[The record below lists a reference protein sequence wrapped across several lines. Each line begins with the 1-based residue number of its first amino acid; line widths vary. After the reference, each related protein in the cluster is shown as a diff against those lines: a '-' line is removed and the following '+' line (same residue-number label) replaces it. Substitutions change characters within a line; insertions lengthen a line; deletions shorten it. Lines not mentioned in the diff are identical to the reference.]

1 MTNTEMID
9 KIVQKSGITREQAED
24 ALAKNN
30 WDLLDAMIYVE
41 RNYSQQA
48 SSSSS
53 SYSTY
58 NGGYNQNPQSFRF
71 DEKQKTQSGSFDGE
85 GVLKKLWEFLV
96 RNSLVISRNGRDI
109 AALPVIVWAVLLL
122 SSFSSILVIMLLTMF
137 FDVKYYF
144 RGQQL
149 GTDAVNGVMDSIF
162 NLVQKV
168 KKSILG

>member
-9 KIVQKSGITREQAED
+9 KIVEKSGITKEQAED

-41 RNYSQQA
+41 RTYSQQ
-48 SSSSS
+48 SSSS

-58 NGGYNQNPQSFRF
+58 NGGYNQNPQGF
-71 DEKQKTQSGSFDGE
+71 DEKPKTQSDDFDGR
-85 GVLKKLWEFLV
+85 GILRKFWHILA
-96 RNSLVISRNGRDI
+96 RNDIVISRGGKDI
-109 AALPVIVWAVLLL
+109 VALPVIVWALLL
-122 SSFSSILVIMLLTMF
+122 FSSYSSILLLMLITMF

-144 RGQQL
+144 RGQEL
-149 GTDAVNGVMDSIF
+149 GTNTVNGVADSIF

-168 KKSILG
+168 KKSIFG

>member
-9 KIVQKSGITREQAED
+9 RIVEKSGITKEQAED

-41 RNYSQQA
+41 RTYSQQSGA
-48 SSSSS
+48 S

-58 NGGYNQNPQSFRF
+58 NGGYNQNPQGF
-71 DEKQKTQSGSFDGE
+71 DEKPKTQSDDFDGRRM
-85 GVLKKLWEFLV
+85 LRKFCHMLT
-96 RNSLVISRNGRDI
+96 RNDIVISRNGKDI
-109 AALPVIVWAVLLL
+109 VALPVLVWALLLL
-122 SSFSSILVIMLLTMF
+122 SSFSSILLLMIITMF
-137 FDVKYYF
+137 FGVKYYF
-144 RGQQL
+144 RGQEL
-149 GTDAVNGVMDSIF
+149 GTDTVNGAADSIF